1 MHSAAHMGESAAV
14 IVLSRDLNVMD
25 ATGAVTSGLFIE
37 TPETGTRFYVLIHP
51 DDYLAV
57 ARNAALASEYGQTCT
72 VIARVRRGP
81 KWWVPARLQIEGVD
95 GEGCTITLTKDEASA
110 DRTEIKQLRDLV
122 NGSLHGAAVIAN
134 TEPVFVNKGLA
145 TLLGY
150 KSLREYI
157 GSRAGG
163 MAENIHPEDL
173 PTVARQVSQRKQGGD
188 PSSRYEVRFRKKD
201 GSYIWVEINGRMA
214 QWNGQMAS
222 VSWIT
227 DINDRKLGEQA
238 LIKARR
244 AAEAA
249 SQSKST
255 FLASMSH
262 EIRTPLNGILGM
274 AQVLMER
281 ELRTE
286 NRELIKIISDSG
298 ETLLGLLN
306 DILDISKIEAGKVEI
321 EQVEDDLRHAMN
333 RVRNLFLSSAEEKD
347 LELVLDMD
355 PDLPARIC
363 FDPLRVRQV
372 VSNLVSNA
380 IKFTSSGKVSIHV
393 KWDSSD
399 PQRPITSISVADT
412 GIGMTE
418 EAQERLFGSFEQ
430 ADKSTSREYGG
441 TGLGL
446 AISRKLARLMEGDI
460 VTQSKLGQGSVFTF
474 TMVTPA
480 ADSPG
485 AAHLPDTPAE
495 VARPSGSR
503 ISGRRVLVV
512 DDNEVNRRVASLMIA
527 PLGVEIDEAANGAA
541 ALEKLRAEPF
551 DVVLLD
557 IHMPVM
563 DGHATVKEIRASLP
577 PLNKIPVIAL
587 TADAMSGDRERYLA
601 TGMDDYVSKPLSQSD
616 LEEALLRALTG
627 TPRKNVD
634 AA

>member
-1 MHSAAHMGESAAV
+1 MSESAAV

-37 TPETGTRFYVLIHP
+37 TPETGTRFCVLIHP

-460 VTQSKLGQGSVFTF
+460 VTQSKLGEGSVFTF